1 MLFGQSIFQS
11 VVERLS
17 NEGAEKAERE
27 GGANHYRV
35 SGLNTG
41 FVQENSHVPQAAAAW
56 AQEQYLEL
64 MPDEEAVSEAE
75 LAEEEVAP
83 PEMPAYLARL
93 APEEVAED
101 LGIADND
108 EASSLKAKRR
118 AFAQLNH
125 PDLVHPLFADAAHT
139 RMTIANQL
147 IDQAL
152 KTRS

>member
-17 NEGAEKAERE
+17 NEEAEKAELE
-27 GGANHYRV
+27 GETNHYRV

-41 FVQENSHVPQAAAAW
+41 FVQENSDVPQAAAAW

-64 MPDEEAVSEAE
+64 MPDEEAVSEVD
-75 LAEEEVAP
+75 LAKEEVSP

-125 PDLVHPLFADAAHT
+125 PDLVHPLFAEAAHT

-152 KTRS
+152 KARS

>member
-17 NEGAEKAERE
+17 NEEAEKAERE
-27 GGANHYRV
+27 GEVNHYRV

-64 MPDEEAVSEAE
+64 MPDEEPVSEAE

-83 PEMPAYLARL
+83 LKCPPTSRVLRRRKSRRIWVLLIMTRL
-93 APEEVAED
+93 
-101 LGIADND
+101 
-108 EASSLKAKRR
+108 
-118 AFAQLNH
+118 
-125 PDLVHPLFADAAHT
+125 
-139 RMTIANQL
+139 
-147 IDQAL
+147 QA
-152 KTRS
+152 